1 MLKDFVSP
9 NVLNILAC
17 QIAAV
22 RNTTAGIHLPMWL
35 SEYHA
40 SGMYR
45 ALVMSPEAYTIVTFC
60 TFLNEQY

>member
-1 MLKDFVSP
+1 VLKDFVSP
-9 NVLNILAC
+9 NVLNVLAC

-35 SEYHA
+35 SEYRA

-45 ALVMSPEAYTIVTFC
+45 ALVMSPDRYCDILYMSE
-60 TFLNEQY
+60 

>member
-9 NVLNILAC
+9 YVLNVLAC

-35 SEYHA
+35 SEYRA

-45 ALVMSPEAYTIVTFC
+45 ALVMSPEGYAIVMFC
-60 TFLNEQY
+60 TVLNEQY